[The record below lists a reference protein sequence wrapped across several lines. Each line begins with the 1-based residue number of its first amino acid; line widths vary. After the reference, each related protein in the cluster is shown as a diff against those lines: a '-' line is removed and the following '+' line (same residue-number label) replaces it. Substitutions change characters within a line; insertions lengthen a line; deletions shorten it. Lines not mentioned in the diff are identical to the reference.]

1 MAEITIITL
10 CLLLNALLSATETAF
25 VSIGRPEIRAMA
37 NAGFPG
43 ASRLLALRERPE
55 RTLSVVQLGITMV
68 GLISG
73 AVGGAGASETLR
85 PVFERQWGL
94 SHAWADFLAIAVV
107 VAPLTYLTVVVG
119 EIAPKA
125 MALRNAHRIG
135 LSGAFWLTTLDRL
148 LSPAVTSLEWS
159 TKIVMRLFGAA
170 RAAATA
176 DADGAEE
183 ELSDAHERYI
193 INLVNIEAKSVGDI
207 ALPWE
212 NVTFVRTA
220 QSAEDVMSVVVKS
233 GHTRLPVCD
242 ARGAV
247 TGLLHTK
254 EFMGFRLAGEDDW
267 PTLVRPALT
276 ARVGDPLL
284 KVLRAM
290 QERRSH
296 LAIVYG
302 SDGSPGGVVTLED
315 IIEEVF
321 GEVFDEDDDQML
333 GRLLSRARRRSVRS
347 GRLR

>member
-10 CLLLNALLSATETAF
+10 CLMLNALLSATETAF
-25 VSIGRPEIRAMA
+25 VSIGRPELRVMA
-37 NAGFPG
+37 NAGYPG

-85 PVFERQWGL
+85 PLFEREWGL
-94 SHAWADFLAIAVV
+94 SNAWADFIAITIV

-125 MALRNAHRIG
+125 MALRRPHKIG
-135 LSGAFWLTTLDRL
+135 LRGAFWLTTLDRL

-159 TKIVMRLFGAA
+159 TKVVMRLFGAA
-170 RAAATA
+170 R
-176 DADGAEE
+176 DAGKTDAERDE
-183 ELSDAHERYI
+183 EQLSDAHERYI
-193 INLVNIEAKSVGDI
+193 LNLVNIEAKSVGDI
-207 ALPWE
+207 ALPWKS
-212 NVTFVRTA
+212 VTFVTMS
-220 QSAEDVMSVVVKS
+220 QSAEEVMSVVVKS
-233 GHTRLPVCD
+233 GHTRLPVCE
-242 ARGAV
+242 ANGSV

-254 EFMGFRLAGEDDW
+254 EFMAFRLAGEHQW
-267 PTLVRPALT
+267 HSLVRSVLS
-276 ARVGDPLL
+276 ARRGDPLL

-296 LAIVYG
+296 LAMVYRL
-302 SDGSPGGVVTLED
+302 DGSPLGVVTLED

-321 GEVFDEDDDQML
+321 GDVFDEDDDQML
-333 GRLLSRARRRSVRS
+333 GRLLTRGRSRSARG
-347 GRLR
+347 GRLL